1 MSRRFVVY
9 EVAEDPKIL
18 SVVVGVSSSDADLFV
33 IVLDKQNNAG
43 ITIKNAICHHMHQR
57 YPMHL
62 NP

>member
-1 MSRRFVVY
+1 
-9 EVAEDPKIL
+9 VAEDPKIL

-62 NP
+62 NS